1 MEILLFIFPL
11 LSYLL
16 FQFFSQKI
24 KTGNLYAFNYLLCT
38 LNFSLSIYIFIKIL
52 NLNTDLPLF
61 FFKIL
66 KVENLLIDWYLRFD
80 LFVSSL
86 IVLITFIGLLL
97 TVYLTNLS
105 KNHSTNFK
113 INSYLSLSI
122 FSVLVLITSNNL
134 FQFFL
139 GWYLVIISFYLIYNI
154 FKNRVDNSNN
164 FFENRV
170 SDLCFFLSLYFIYT
184 FSKSINFDVIFKS
197 YKTIENNT
205 IILNYTFNNFEIII
219 FILFFSFLLR
229 FRQFYIS
236 NSSYDLLSL
245 NTSSYSLLLYVLYI
259 PIGLYFILRFLS
271 LTHLSLHYSNIIL
284 LLGLI
289 FTLIFSI
296 LLFQSYKLNRLILY
310 IASSQFCVLL
320 IGIGLKLYNAVLF
333 HFFISIITLLI
344 LSLSFGIISSKLN
357 NEQDIRKMGNL
368 IIKCPFTFLFILI
381 GFVSLLGIPYF
392 SGFYS
397 HQLFLSQLSL
407 INKESYFFIIT
418 YCFYYT
424 FVMSYISFKIILIVF
439 LGENNC
445 NIHLFNKI
453 KEGSY
458 YLKFILFILSFF
470 IIFLGWYLNNLFT
483 GNFGE
488 NLWRLVLIEDI
499 SFSINNNFDK
509 NEELL
514 KTRNIVCYIGIVLA
528 FLNYFIFPKLGNN
541 LRLKNNKLFRYYLK
555 SFTSYDFNR

>member
-1 MEILLFIFPL
+1 MEIFLFIFPL
-11 LSYLL
+11 LSYYL

-24 KTGNLYAFNYLLCT
+24 KTGSLYTLNYFLCI
-38 LNFSLSIYIFIKIL
+38 LNFSLSIYIYIKIL

-61 FFKIL
+61 FFTLI
-66 KVENLLIDWYLRFD
+66 KVDNLIFDWSLRFD

-97 TVYLTNLS
+97 TVYSTNLS
-105 KNHSTNFK
+105 KNHSTNFR
-113 INSYLSLSI
+113 INRFLSLSI
-122 FSVLVLITSNNL
+122 FSVLVLVTSNNL
-134 FQFFL
+134 IQFFL
-139 GWYLVIISFYLIYNI
+139 GWYLVILSSYLVNNI
-154 FKNRVDNSNN
+154 FKNKVDNSNI

-184 FSKSINFDVIFKS
+184 FSNSINFDVIFKS
-197 YKTIENNT
+197 FEIIENNT
-205 IILNYTFNNFEIII
+205 TIFNNTFSNFEIII

-236 NSSYDLLSL
+236 NSSYDLLNL
-245 NTSSYSLLLYVLYI
+245 NTISHSLLLYGLYI
-259 PIGLYFILRFLS
+259 PIGFYFVLRFTS
-271 LTHLSLHYSNIIL
+271 LTHLSLNYTNIIL

-296 LLFQSYKLNRLILY
+296 LLIRSYKLNKLILY

-320 IGIGLKLYNAVLF
+320 IGIGLKLYNAVIF
-333 HFFISIITLLI
+333 HFFTSITSLLI

-357 NEQDIRKMGNL
+357 GEQDIRKMGNL

-397 HQLFLSQLSL
+397 NQLFLSQLS
-407 INKESYFFIIT
+407 IIDKESHFFIYT
-418 YCFYYT
+418 FCFYYT
-424 FVMSYISFKIILIVF
+424 FIISYISFKIILVVF
-439 LGENNC
+439 LGQNNC
-445 NIHLFNKI
+445 NIHLYNKI
-453 KEGSY
+453 LEGSY
-458 YLKFILFILSFF
+458 YLKFILFILSVL
-470 IIFLGWYLNNLFT
+470 IIFLGWYFNNLFS

-488 NLWRLVLIEDI
+488 SLWRLVLVGDI
-499 SFSINNNFDK
+499 GSLINNNFDR

-514 KTRNIVCYIGIVLA
+514 KTRNFVCYIGVFLA
-528 FLNYFIFPKLGNN
+528 FLNYFILPKLGNN
-541 LRLKNNKLFRYYLK
+541 LRLKNKKLFMYYLK
-555 SFTSYDFNR
+555 TFTSYGFNR

>member
-1 MEILLFIFPL
+1 MEIFLFIFPL
-11 LSYLL
+11 LSFLL

-24 KTGNLYAFNYLLCT
+24 KTGIINALNYLLCT
-38 LNFSLSIYIFIKIL
+38 LNFSLSLYIYIKIL

-61 FFKIL
+61 FLTLI
-66 KVENLLIDWYLRFD
+66 KVDSLHIDWSLRFD

-86 IVLITFIGLLL
+86 IVLITFIGLFL
-97 TVYLTNLS
+97 TVYSTNFS

-113 INSYLSLSI
+113 FNSFLSLST
-122 FSVLVLITSNNL
+122 FSALILFTSNNL
-134 FQFFL
+134 IQFFL
-139 GWYLVIISFYLIYNI
+139 GWYLVIISSYLIYNI
-154 FKNRVDNSNN
+154 FKNKVDNSNI

-184 FSKSINFDVIFKS
+184 FSNSISFDVIFES
-197 YKTIENNT
+197 FEIIENNT
-205 IILNYTFNNFEIII
+205 TILNNTFSNFEIII

-229 FRQFYIS
+229 LRQFYIS
-236 NSSYDLLSL
+236 NSNYDLLNL
-245 NTSSYSLLLYVLYI
+245 NTSSYSLLFYGLYI
-259 PIGLYFILRFLS
+259 PIGLYFISRFVS
-271 LTHLSLHYSNIIL
+271 ITHLSLNYSNIIL

-296 LLFQSYKLNRLILY
+296 LLIRSYKLNKLILY
-310 IASSQFCVLL
+310 IASSQFCILL

-333 HFFISIITLLI
+333 HFFTSIISLLT

-368 IIKCPFTFLFILI
+368 IVKCPFTFLFILI
-381 GFVSLLGIPYF
+381 GLVSLLGIPYF

-397 HQLFLSQLSL
+397 NQLFLSQLSFTNEE
-407 INKESYFFIIT
+407 IYFFILT

-424 FVMSYISFKIILIVF
+424 FIISYISFKIILVVF
-439 LGENNC
+439 LGQNNC
-445 NIHLFNKI
+445 NIHLYNKI

-458 YLKFILFILSFF
+458 YLKFILFILSVL
-470 IIFLGWYLNNLFT
+470 IIFLGWYLNNLFS

-488 NLWRLVLIEDI
+488 SLWRLVLVGDI
-499 SFSINNNFDK
+499 SFGVNNNFDK
-509 NEELL
+509 SEELL
-514 KTRNIVCYIGIVLA
+514 NTKNIVCYVGIFLA

-541 LRLKNNKLFRYYLK
+541 LRLKNKKLFRYYLK
-555 SFTSYDFNR
+555 TFTSYDFNR

>member
-134 FQFFL
+134 IQFFL

>member
-16 FQFFSQKI
+16 FQFLSQKI

-205 IILNYTFNNFEIII
+205 TILNYTFNNFEIII

-296 LLFQSYKLNRLILY
+296 LLFQSYTLY
-310 IASSQFCVLL
+310 
-320 IGIGLKLYNAVLF
+320 
-333 HFFISIITLLI
+333 T
-344 LSLSFGIISSKLN
+344 
-357 NEQDIRKMGNL
+357 
-368 IIKCPFTFLFILI
+368 
-381 GFVSLLGIPYF
+381 
-392 SGFYS
+392 
-397 HQLFLSQLSL
+397 
-407 INKESYFFIIT
+407 
-418 YCFYYT
+418 
-424 FVMSYISFKIILIVF
+424 
-439 LGENNC
+439 
-445 NIHLFNKI
+445 
-453 KEGSY
+453 
-458 YLKFILFILSFF
+458 
-470 IIFLGWYLNNLFT
+470 
-483 GNFGE
+483 
-488 NLWRLVLIEDI
+488 
-499 SFSINNNFDK
+499 
-509 NEELL
+509 
-514 KTRNIVCYIGIVLA
+514 
-528 FLNYFIFPKLGNN
+528 
-541 LRLKNNKLFRYYLK
+541 
-555 SFTSYDFNR
+555 

>member
-1 MEILLFIFPL
+1 METFLFIFPL
-11 LSYLL
+11 LSCFL

-24 KTGNLYAFNYLLCT
+24 KTGNLYALNYFLCT
-38 LNFSLSIYIFIKIL
+38 LNFSLGIYIFIKIL

-61 FFKIL
+61 FFTLI
-66 KVENLLIDWYLRFD
+66 KVDNLLIDWSLRFD

-97 TVYLTNLS
+97 TVYSTNLS
-105 KNHSTNFK
+105 KNQSTNFK

-134 FQFFL
+134 IQFFL
-139 GWYLVIISFYLIYNI
+139 GWYLVIISSYLIYNI
-154 FKNRVDNSNN
+154 FKYKVDNSNI

-197 YKTIENNT
+197 YETIENNT
-205 IILNYTFNNFEIII
+205 TILNYTFSNFEIII

-245 NTSSYSLLLYVLYI
+245 NTSSYSLLLYGLYI

-271 LTHLSLHYSNIIL
+271 LTHLSSNYSNIIL

-296 LLFQSYKLNRLILY
+296 LLIRSYKLNKLILY
-310 IASSQFCVLL
+310 IASSQFCILL

-333 HFFISIITLLI
+333 HFFTSIITLLI
-344 LSLSFGIISSKLN
+344 LSLSLGIISSKLN

-381 GFVSLLGIPYF
+381 GFVSLLGLPYF

-397 HQLFLSQLSL
+397 HKLFLSQLS
-407 INKESYFFIIT
+407 IVNKESYFFIFA

-424 FVMSYISFKIILIVF
+424 FVISYISFKIVLVVF

-445 NIHLFNKI
+445 NIHLYNKI

-458 YLKFILFILSFF
+458 YLKIILFILSFL
-470 IIFLGWYLNNLFT
+470 IVFLGWYLNNLFT

-488 NLWRLVLIEDI
+488 NLWRLVLVGDI
-499 SFSINNNFDK
+499 SFSINNDFDK

-514 KTRNIVCYIGIVLA
+514 KSRNIVCYIGIFLA

-541 LRLKNNKLFRYYLK
+541 LRLKNNKLFMYYLK

>member
-205 IILNYTFNNFEIII
+205 TILNYTFNNFEIII

-397 HQLFLSQLSL
+397 HQLFLSKLSL
-407 INKESYFFIIT
+407 ITKESYFFIIT

>member
-134 FQFFL
+134 IQFFL

-205 IILNYTFNNFEIII
+205 TILNYTFNNFEIII

>member
-154 FKNRVDNSNN
+154 FKNRIDNSNN

-205 IILNYTFNNFEIII
+205 TILNYTFNNFEIII

-381 GFVSLLGIPYF
+381 SFVSLLGIPYF

-407 INKESYFFIIT
+407 ITKESYFFIIT

>member
-11 LSYLL
+11 LSFLL
-16 FQFFSQKI
+16 FQFFSNKV
-24 KTGNLYAFNYLLCT
+24 KALYLYLSNSILHI
-38 LNFSLSIYIFIKIL
+38 LAFSLSLYIYNKIL

-61 FFKIL
+61 FITLIKSD
-66 KVENLLIDWYLRFD
+66 NLLLDWSLRFD

-97 TVYLTNLS
+97 TGYSTNLS
-105 KNHSTNFK
+105 KNHSINFK
-113 INSYLSLSI
+113 INHFLSLSI
-122 FSVLVLITSNNL
+122 LSVLVLVTSNNL
-134 FQFFL
+134 IQFFL
-139 GWYLVIISFYLIYNI
+139 GWYLVIISSYLIYNI
-154 FKNRVDNSNN
+154 FKNKVDNSNI

-197 YKTIENNT
+197 YETIENNT
-205 IILNYTFNNFEIII
+205 TILSYTFSNFEIII

-236 NSSYDLLSL
+236 NSSYDLLNL
-245 NTSSYSLLLYVLYI
+245 NTSSYSLLFYGLYI
-259 PIGLYFILRFLS
+259 PTGLYFILRFLS
-271 LTHLSLHYSNIIL
+271 LTHLSLNYSNIIL

-296 LLFQSYKLNRLILY
+296 LLFQSYKLNKLILY
-310 IASSQFCVLL
+310 IASSQFCILL
-320 IGIGLKLYNAVLF
+320 IGFGLKIYNAVLF
-333 HFFISIITLLI
+333 HFFTSIITLLI
-344 LSLSFGIISSKLN
+344 LSLSFGIVSSKLN

-397 HQLFLSQLSL
+397 HQLFLSQLSI
-407 INKESYFFIIT
+407 INKESYFFIFT

-424 FVMSYISFKIILIVF
+424 FIMSYISFKIILIVF

-445 NIHLFNKI
+445 NIHLYNKI

-458 YLKFILFILSFF
+458 YLKFILFILSFL

-488 NLWRLVLIEDI
+488 NLWRLVLVEDI
-499 SFSINNNFDK
+499 SFSINNNFHK

-514 KTRNIVCYIGIVLA
+514 KTRNIVCYIGIFLA

>member
-16 FQFFSQKI
+16 FQFLSQKI

-205 IILNYTFNNFEIII
+205 TILNYTFNNFEIII

-514 KTRNIVCYIGIVLA
+514 KTRNIVCYTGIVLA

-541 LRLKNNKLFRYYLK
+541 LRLKNNKLFMYYLK

>member
-16 FQFFSQKI
+16 FQFLSQKI

-134 FQFFL
+134 IQFFL

-205 IILNYTFNNFEIII
+205 TILNYTFNNFEIII

>member
-16 FQFFSQKI
+16 FQFLSQKI

-66 KVENLLIDWYLRFD
+66 KVENLVIDWYLRFD

-205 IILNYTFNNFEIII
+205 TILNYTFNNFEIII

-407 INKESYFFIIT
+407 ITKESYFFIIT

-541 LRLKNNKLFRYYLK
+541 LRLKNKKLFRYYLK

>member
-66 KVENLLIDWYLRFD
+66 KVENPLIDWYLRFD

-105 KNHSTNFK
+105 KYHSTNFK

-134 FQFFL
+134 IQFFL

-205 IILNYTFNNFEIII
+205 TILNYTFNNFEIII

-418 YCFYYT
+418 FCFYYT

-541 LRLKNNKLFRYYLK
+541 LRLKNNKLFKYYLK

>member
-16 FQFFSQKI
+16 FQFLNQKI

-134 FQFFL
+134 IQFFL

-205 IILNYTFNNFEIII
+205 TILNYTFNNFEIII

>member
-1 MEILLFIFPL
+1 METLLFIFPL

-24 KTGNLYAFNYLLCT
+24 KTGNLYAFNYFLCT

-61 FFKIL
+61 FFKLI
-66 KVENLLIDWYLRFD
+66 KIDNLLIDWSLRFD

-86 IVLITFIGLLL
+86 IILITFIGLLS
-97 TVYLTNLS
+97 TIYLTNLS
-105 KNHSTNFK
+105 KNHLTNFK

-134 FQFFL
+134 IQFFL
-139 GWYLVIISFYLIYNI
+139 GWYLVIMSSYLIYNI
-154 FKNRVDNSNN
+154 FKNKVDNSNI

-197 YKTIENNT
+197 YEKLENNT
-205 IILNYTFNNFEIII
+205 NILNYTFSNFEIII

-236 NSSYDLLSL
+236 NSSYDLLNL
-245 NTSSYSLLLYVLYI
+245 NTSSYSLLLYGLYI

-271 LTHLSLHYSNIIL
+271 LTHQSLNYSNIIL
-284 LLGLI
+284 LLGLT

-296 LLFQSYKLNRLILY
+296 LLIQSYKLNKLILY
-310 IASSQFCVLL
+310 IASSQFCILL
-320 IGIGLKLYNAVLF
+320 IGVGLKLYNAVLF
-333 HFFISIITLLI
+333 HFFTSIITLLI

-397 HQLFLSQLSL
+397 HQLFLSQLSI
-407 INKESYFFIIT
+407 INKESYFFIFT
-418 YCFYYT
+418 YCFFYT

-445 NIHLFNKI
+445 NIHLYNKI

-458 YLKFILFILSFF
+458 YLKFILFILSFL

-488 NLWRLVLIEDI
+488 NLWRLVLVEDI
-499 SFSINNNFDK
+499 SFSISNNFDK

-514 KTRNIVCYIGIVLA
+514 KTRNIVCYIGIFLS

-541 LRLKNNKLFRYYLK
+541 IRLKNNKLFRYYLK
-555 SFTSYDFNR
+555 SFTSYGFNR

>member
-16 FQFFSQKI
+16 FQFLSQKI

-134 FQFFL
+134 IQFFL

-154 FKNRVDNSNN
+154 VKNRVDNSNN

-205 IILNYTFNNFEIII
+205 TILNYTFNNFEIII

-368 IIKCPFTFLFILI
+368 ITVSPFTFLFILI

>member
-16 FQFFSQKI
+16 FQFLSQKI

-134 FQFFL
+134 IQFFL

-154 FKNRVDNSNN
+154 FKNRIDNSNN